1 MDKLFQSVPKK
12 EVATNQILFK
22 RETILEIIISEL
34 QQEFAHLAP
43 VVNNQDPFGSAR
55 IDFNFPLKIDLSIH
69 PPPGRAVGLAPEPEA
84 FKRISITYDNSTKH
98 FPIKRNGTWSWGVVF
113 DTINN
118 FNELHLKVVAE
129 REAELAITQKMEAK
143 KKMRKLNFDER
154 ERVYNTLATLITELG
169 TIENE
174 IPAEY
179 MNISLKNGFKVKI
192 TTEHD
197 KIHIAEIESP
207 VTFDPNKM
215 GSIREF
221 LEKIAKLEV

>member
-1 MDKLFQSVPKK
+1 MDKLFQAVPRK
-12 EVATNQILFK
+12 EVTTNPILFNRK
-22 RETILEIIISEL
+22 DLLYVLMTELEGQYRNLNPTI
-34 QQEFAHLAP
+34 
-43 VVNNQDPFGSAR
+43 NQNEFGSAR
-55 IDFNFPLKIDLSIH
+55 IDFNFPAKIELSIH
-69 PPPGRAVGLAPEPEA
+69 PPPGRAVGLAPEAEA
-84 FKRISITYDNSTKH
+84 YKRISVSYNNSTKH
-98 FPIKRNGTWSWGVVF
+98 FPIKRPGTWSWGGIFEVIEDF
-113 DTINN
+113 YQ
-118 FNELHLKVVAE
+118 LHLKAVAE
-129 REAELAITQKMEAK
+129 REAEVTITQKMEAR

-154 ERVYNTLATLITELG
+154 ERVYNTLSTLVSELG